1 MQPIAY
7 LFFKNQCRAAM
18 MHYGEIFGTTP
29 EIMTFSDMP
38 DADRAKM
45 PGAPDDGGVMHA
57 ALAIDEGWIYGADDP
72 FDEMGGPM
80 NGCNLTLAL
89 PDEAET
95 RRVWDALADGGA
107 DVRMRLTPMFWTPPL
122 FGMLT
127 DKFGIRWMIMV
138 DATPPE

>member
-7 LFFKNQCRAAM
+7 LFFKGQCRAAM
-18 MHYGEIFGTTP
+18 TYYGELFGSTP

-45 PGAPDDGGVMHA
+45 PGAPDDAVMHC

-72 FDEMGGPM
+72 FDEMRAMDGSYV
-80 NGCNLTLAL
+80 TLAL

-95 RRVWDALADGGA
+95 QRVWAALADGA
-107 DVRMRLTPMFWTPPL
+107 DVRMPLTPMFWTPL
-122 FGMLT
+122 FGLLT
-127 DKFGIRWMIMV
+127 DKFGIRWMIMTDV
-138 DATPPE
+138 APE